1 MGVKKR
7 KSYNIDMCNGSVGKK
22 MLIFAVPLMLS
33 GILQLLFNAAD
44 IIVVGNFA
52 GDKSLAAVG
61 ATSSV
66 INLLTNLF
74 IGLSVGANVLVANY
88 IGANEEDDLKKTVHT
103 AMSVSVISGMILTV
117 AGIIF
122 APFILSLMQTPDE
135 VTGLATIYLR
145 AYFLG
150 MTAIMV
156 YNFGAGILRAIG
168 DTRRPLIYLTIAG
181 VVNVLL
187 NLVFVIVFHLDVLGV
202 GLATTLSQVVSAVL
216 TVRCLMKE
224 NSGIRLILRELA
236 VDKSKLI
243 RMVQIGLPAGFQ
255 GMLFS
260 LANTFI
266 QSSVNSFG
274 TTVIAGNSASANIEG
289 FAFTA
294 MNSFHQ
300 ASLSFTGQNVGA
312 RKEERL
318 NKILLTAI
326 GYVLAVGVFFAFIY
340 NVFGTTLLGLYTK
353 SPDVIET
360 GMRRLVIIATSYAI
374 CGMMDVVVG
383 SLRGMGYSVVPMLVS
398 VLGICALRLV
408 WLATVFKIPQYHT
421 PEMIYY
427 TYPVS
432 WTVTLIAHLVSFAVV
447 RFRIHKK
454 WKNNPERKIQ
464 NDR

>member
-7 KSYNIDMCNGSVGKK
+7 KSFNIDMCTGSVGKK
-22 MLIFAVPLMLS
+22 MLIFTVPLMLS

-52 GDKSLAAVG
+52 GDESLAAVG

-88 IGANEEDDLKKTVHT
+88 IGANKADDLKKTVHT
-103 AMSVSVISGMILTV
+103 AMSVSVISGILLTFV
-117 AGIIF
+117 GIIF
-122 APFILSLMQTPDE
+122 APLILSLMQTPKE
-135 VTGLATIYLR
+135 VSGLAVIYLR
-145 AYFLG
+145 SYFLG
-150 MTAIMV
+150 MTAVMV

-168 DTRRPLIYLTIAG
+168 DTRRPLIYLSIAG

-187 NLVFVIVFHLDVLGV
+187 NLLFVIVFHLDVLGV
-202 GLATTLSQVVSAVL
+202 GLATAISQIVSAVL
-216 TVRCLMKE
+216 TVRCLMRE
-224 NSGIRLILRELA
+224 NSGIKLILKELS
-236 VDKSKLI
+236 VDKYKLI
-243 RMVQIGLPAGFQ
+243 RMIQVGLPAGFQ

-294 MNSFHQ
+294 MNSLHQ

-326 GYVLAVGVFFAFIY
+326 GYVLAVGIFFAVIY
-340 NVFGTTLLGLYTK
+340 NIFGTTLLGLYTN
-353 SPDVIET
+353 SPEVIEA
-360 GMRRLVIIATSYAI
+360 GMKRLIIIATSYAL

-383 SLRGMGYSVVPMLVS
+383 SLRGMGYSLVPMFVS

-408 WLATVFKIPQYHT
+408 WLATVFKIPEYHT

-427 TYPVS
+427 TYPLS
-432 WTVTLIAHLVSFAVV
+432 WTVTLVAHLISFAVV
-447 RFRIHKK
+447 RMRIHKK
-454 WKNNPERKIQ
+454 WKNNL
-464 NDR
+464 

>member
-1 MGVKKR
+1 MGVKKG
-7 KSYNIDMCNGSVGKK
+7 KSYNIDMCNGSVSKK
-22 MLIFAVPLMLS
+22 MLIFAVPLMFS

-88 IGANEEDDLKKTVHT
+88 IGANEQEDLKKTVHT
-103 AMSVSVISGMILTV
+103 AMSVSVISGIILTV
-117 AGIIF
+117 IGIAF
-122 APFILSLMQTPDE
+122 APFILGLMQTPEE
-135 VTGLATIYLR
+135 VMGLATVYLR
-145 AYFLG
+145 TYFLG
-150 MTAIMV
+150 MTAVMV

-168 DTRRPLIYLTIAG
+168 DTRRPLVYLSIAG
-181 VVNVLL
+181 VVNVAL
-187 NLVFVIVFHLDVLGV
+187 NLVFVIGFNLDVFGV
-202 GLATTLSQVVSAVL
+202 GLATAISQAVSAAL
-216 TVRCLMKE
+216 TVRCLIKE
-224 NSGIRLILRELA
+224 NSGIKLMLRELK
-236 VDKSKLI
+236 VDKSKLF

-274 TTVIAGNSASANIEG
+274 TTVIAGNSTSSNIEG

-294 MNSFHQ
+294 MNAFHQ

-318 NKILLTAI
+318 NKILFTASA
-326 GYVLAVGVFFAFIY
+326 YVVAVGLFFAVVY

-353 SPDVIET
+353 SPEVVAA
-360 GMRRLVIIATSYAI
+360 GMRRLVIIASTYAL

-383 SLRGMGYSVVPMLVS
+383 SLRGMGYSLVPMSVS
-398 VLGICALRLV
+398 VLGICALRLI
-408 WLATVFKIPQYHT
+408 WLATVFKIPEYHT
-421 PEMIYY
+421 VEMIYY
-427 TYPVS
+427 TYPLS
-432 WTVTLIAHLVSFAVV
+432 WIVTLIAHLISFAVV
-447 RFRIHKK
+447 R
-454 WKNNPERKIQ
+454 RKIHRKW
-464 NDR
+464 NNTLTN

>member
-7 KSYNIDMCNGSVGKK
+7 KSYNIDMCNGSVSKK
-22 MLIFAVPLMLS
+22 MLLFAVPLMFS

-88 IGANEEDDLKKTVHT
+88 IGANKDEDLKKTVHT
-103 AMSVSVISGMILTV
+103 AMATSVISGIILTAV
-117 AGIIF
+117 GIIF
-122 APFILSLMQTPDE
+122 APFILALMQTPEE
-135 VTGLATIYLR
+135 VKGLAAIYLR
-145 AYFLG
+145 SYFLG
-150 MTAIMV
+150 MTAVMV

-168 DTRRPLIYLTIAG
+168 DTRRPLIYLTVAG
-181 VVNVLL
+181 VVNVVL
-187 NLVFVIVFHLDVLGV
+187 NLIFVIVFRLDVLGV
-202 GLATTLSQVVSAVL
+202 GLATAISQVVSAAL

-224 NSGIRLILRELA
+224 NSGIRLILKELT
-236 VDKSKLI
+236 VDKSKLL
-243 RMVQIGLPAGFQ
+243 RMIQIGLPAGFQ

-294 MNSFHQ
+294 MNSLHQ

-318 NKILLTAI
+318 NKILFTAI
-326 GYVLAVGVFFAFIY
+326 GYVLAVGLFFAVIY
-340 NVFGTTLLGLYTK
+340 NLFGTSLLGLYTK
-353 SPDVIET
+353 SPEVIEA
-360 GMRRLVIIATSYAI
+360 GMKRLVIIATSYAI

-383 SLRGMGYSVVPMLVS
+383 SLRGMGYSLVPMFVS

-408 WLATVFKIPQYHT
+408 WLATVFKIPEYHT
-421 PEMIYY
+421 AEMIYY
-427 TYPVS
+427 TYPLS
-432 WTVTLIAHLVSFAVV
+432 WTVTLAAHLISFAVV
-447 RFRIHKK
+447 RMKIHKK
-454 WKNNPERKIQ
+454 WKNTL
-464 NDR
+464 

>member
-1 MGVKKR
+1 MSVRKK
-7 KSYNIDMCNGSVGKK
+7 KSYNIDMCNGSVSKK
-22 MLIFAVPLMLS
+22 MLIFAVPLMFS

-103 AMSVSVISGMILTV
+103 AMATSVISGVILTV
-117 AGIIF
+117 TGIVF
-122 APFILSLMQTPDE
+122 APFILTLMQTPEE
-135 VTGLATIYLR
+135 VKELSTVYLR
-145 AYFLG
+145 SYFLG
-150 MTAIMV
+150 MTAVMV

-168 DTRRPLIYLTIAG
+168 DTRRPLIYLSVAG
-181 VVNVLL
+181 VVNVVL
-187 NLVFVIVFHLDVLGV
+187 NLIFVVVFRLDVLGV
-202 GLATTLSQVVSAVL
+202 GLATAISQVVSALL
-216 TVRCLMKE
+216 TVRCLMRE
-224 NSGIRLILRELA
+224 NSGIRLILKELT
-236 VDKSKLI
+236 VDRAKLL
-243 RMVQIGLPAGFQ
+243 RMIQIGLPAGFQ

-312 RKEERL
+312 RREERL
-318 NKILLTAI
+318 NKILFTAI
-326 GYVLAVGVFFAFIY
+326 GYVLAVGLFFALIY
-340 NVFGTTLLGLYTK
+340 NLFGTTLLGLYTK
-353 SPDVIET
+353 SPEVIEA
-360 GMRRLVIIATSYAI
+360 GMKRLVIIATSYAL

-383 SLRGMGYSVVPMLVS
+383 SLRGMGYSLVPMSVS

-408 WLATVFKIPQYHT
+408 WLATVFKIPEYHT

-427 TYPVS
+427 TYPLS
-432 WTVTLIAHLVSFAVV
+432 WIVTLVAHLISFAVV
-447 RFRIHKK
+447 RTRIHKK
-454 WKNNPERKIQ
+454 WKNTL
-464 NDR
+464 

>member
-1 MGVKKR
+1 MGVKKK
-7 KSYNIDMCNGSVGKK
+7 KSYNIDMCSGSVSKK
-22 MLIFAVPLMLS
+22 MLVFTVPLMLS

-88 IGANEEDDLKKTVHT
+88 IGANKDDDLKKTVHT
-103 AMSVSVISGMILTV
+103 AMAVSVISGIILT
-117 AGIIF
+117 AIGIIF
-122 APFILSLMQTPDE
+122 APFILRLMQTPEE
-135 VTGLATIYLR
+135 VTGLAIVYLR
-145 AYFLG
+145 SYFLG
-150 MTAIMV
+150 MTAVMV

-168 DTRRPLIYLTIAG
+168 DTRRPLIYLTVAG
-181 VVNVLL
+181 VVNVVL
-187 NLVFVIVFHLDVLGV
+187 NMIFVVVFHLDVLGV
-202 GLATTLSQVVSAVL
+202 GLATAISQGVSAIL
-216 TVRCLMKE
+216 TIRCLMKE
-224 NSGIRLILRELA
+224 DSGIRLILKELGI
-236 VDKSKLI
+236 DKSKLM

-312 RKEERL
+312 RKENRL
-318 NKILLTAI
+318 NKILLTSI
-326 GYVLAVGVFFAFIY
+326 CYVLLTGLAFAVIY
-340 NVFGTTLLGLYTK
+340 TVLGTELLGLYTK
-353 SPDVIET
+353 SPEVIDA
-360 GMRRLVIIATSYAI
+360 GIRRLLIIANSYAI

-383 SLRGMGYSVVPMLVS
+383 SLRGMGYSFVPMSVS

-408 WLATVFKIPQYHT
+408 WLATIFRIPQFHT

-432 WTVTLIAHLVSFAVV
+432 WTVTLIAHLISFAVV
-447 RFRIHKK
+447 RRKIHKK
-454 WKNNPERKIQ
+454 WNKVSE
-464 NDR
+464 

>member
-1 MGVKKR
+1 MGVKKK
-7 KSYNIDMCNGSVGKK
+7 KSYNIDMCSGSVGKK
-22 MLIFAVPLMLS
+22 MLIFTVPLMLS

-88 IGANEEDDLKKTVHT
+88 IGANKEDDLKKTVHT
-103 AMSVSVISGMILTV
+103 AMAVSVISGIILT
-117 AGIIF
+117 AIGIIF
-122 APFILSLMQTPDE
+122 APFILCLMQTPEE
-135 VTGLATIYLR
+135 VTDLAAVYLR
-145 AYFLG
+145 SYFLG
-150 MTAIMV
+150 MTAVMV

-168 DTRRPLIYLTIAG
+168 DTRRPLIYLTVAG
-181 VVNVLL
+181 IVNVVL
-187 NLVFVIVFHLDVLGV
+187 NMIFVVGFHLDVLGV
-202 GLATTLSQVVSAVL
+202 GLATAISQIVSAIL

-224 NSGIRLILRELA
+224 NSGIRLILKELGI
-236 VDKSKLI
+236 DKSKLL

-318 NKILLTAI
+318 NKILLTSI
-326 GYVLAVGVFFAFIY
+326 GYVLLTGLAFAVIY
-340 NVFGTTLLGLYTK
+340 SVFGTQLLGLYTK
-353 SPDVIET
+353 SSEVIDA
-360 GMRRLVIIATSYAI
+360 GIRRLLIIANSYAI

-383 SLRGMGYSVVPMLVS
+383 SLRGMG
-398 VLGICALRLV
+398 
-408 WLATVFKIPQYHT
+408 
-421 PEMIYY
+421 
-427 TYPVS
+427 
-432 WTVTLIAHLVSFAVV
+432 
-447 RFRIHKK
+447 
-454 WKNNPERKIQ
+454 
-464 NDR
+464 

>member
-1 MGVKKR
+1 MGVKKK
-7 KSYNIDMCNGSVGKK
+7 KSFNIDMCTGSISKK
-22 MLIFAVPLMLS
+22 MLVFAVPLMLS

-88 IGANEEDDLKKTVHT
+88 IGASKEEDLKKTVHT
-103 AMSVSVISGMILTV
+103 AMSVSVISGILLTLV
-117 AGIIF
+117 GIIF
-122 APFILSLMQTPDE
+122 APFILSLMQTPEE
-135 VTGLATIYLR
+135 VTGLAAIYLR
-145 AYFLG
+145 SYFLG
-150 MTAIMV
+150 MTAVMV

-168 DTRRPLIYLTIAG
+168 DTRRPLIYLSVAG

-187 NLVFVIVFHLDVLGV
+187 NLLFVIVFRLDVLGV
-202 GLATTLSQVVSAVL
+202 GLATALSQVVSAVL

-224 NSGIRLILRELA
+224 NSGIRLILRDLC
-236 VDKSKLI
+236 VDRSKLL
-243 RMVQIGLPAGFQ
+243 RMIQIGLPAGFQ

-294 MNSFHQ
+294 MNSLHQ
-300 ASLSFTGQNVGA
+300 SSLSFTGQNVGA

-326 GYVLAVGVFFAFIY
+326 GYVLAVGLFFAVVY
-340 NVFGTTLLGLYTK
+340 NIFGTTLLGLYTN
-353 SPDVIET
+353 SPEVIEA
-360 GMRRLVIIATSYAI
+360 GMKRLVIIASSYAV

-383 SLRGMGYSVVPMLVS
+383 SLRGMGYSLVPMFVS

-408 WLATVFKIPQYHT
+408 WLATVFKIPEYHT

-427 TYPVS
+427 TYPLS
-432 WTVTLIAHLVSFAVV
+432 WTITLVAHLISFAFV
-447 RFRIHKK
+447 RMRIHKK
-454 WKNNPERKIQ
+454 WKNNP
-464 NDR
+464 

>member
-7 KSYNIDMCNGSVGKK
+7 KSYNIDMCNGSVSKK
-22 MLIFAVPLMLS
+22 MLVFAVPLMLS

-88 IGANEEDDLKKTVHT
+88 IGANKDEDLKKTVHT
-103 AMSVSVISGMILTV
+103 AMSVSVISGIILTAV
-117 AGIIF
+117 GIIF
-122 APFILSLMQTPDE
+122 APLILTLMQTPEE
-135 VTGLATIYLR
+135 VKALAAVYLR
-145 AYFLG
+145 SYFLG
-150 MTAIMV
+150 MTAVMV

-168 DTRRPLIYLTIAG
+168 DTRRPLIYLTVAG
-181 VVNVLL
+181 VVNVVL
-187 NLVFVIVFHLDVLGV
+187 NLIFVIVLHLDVLGV
-202 GLATTLSQVVSAVL
+202 GLATAISQMVSAAL

-224 NSGIRLILRELA
+224 NSGIRLIIKELA
-236 VDKSKLI
+236 VDKSKLL
-243 RMVQIGLPAGFQ
+243 RMIQIGLPAGFQ

-266 QSSVNSFG
+266 QSSVNTFG

-294 MNSFHQ
+294 MNSLHQ

-318 NKILLTAI
+318 NKILFTAI
-326 GYVLAVGVFFAFIY
+326 GYVLAVGLFFAVIY

-353 SPDVIET
+353 SPDVVEA
-360 GMRRLVIIATSYAI
+360 GMNRLIIIATSYAL

-383 SLRGMGYSVVPMLVS
+383 SLRGMGYSLIPMSVS

-408 WLATVFKIPQYHT
+408 WLATVFQIPEYHT

-432 WTVTLIAHLVSFAVV
+432 WTVTLAAHLISFAVV
-447 RFRIHKK
+447 RIRIHKK
-454 WKNNPERKIQ
+454 WKNTP
-464 NDR
+464 

>member
-7 KSYNIDMCNGSVGKK
+7 KSYNIDMCNGSVSKK
-22 MLIFAVPLMLS
+22 MLIFAVPLMFS

-88 IGANEEDDLKKTVHT
+88 IGANEEEDLKKTIHT
-103 AMSVSVISGMILTV
+103 AMSVSVISGIILTAV
-117 AGIIF
+117 GIIF
-122 APFILSLMQTPDE
+122 APLILSLMQTPEE
-135 VTGLATIYLR
+135 VKGLATVYLR
-145 AYFLG
+145 SYFLG
-150 MTAIMV
+150 MTAVMV

-168 DTRRPLIYLTIAG
+168 DTRRPLIYLSIAG
-181 VVNVLL
+181 VVNVVL
-187 NLVFVIVFHLDVLGV
+187 NLIFVIVFHLDVLGV
-202 GLATTLSQVVSAVL
+202 GLATAISQIVSAAL

-224 NSGIRLILRELA
+224 SSGIKLILKELS
-236 VDKSKLI
+236 VDKSKLL
-243 RMVQIGLPAGFQ
+243 RMIQIGLPAGFQ

-318 NKILLTAI
+318 NKILITAI
-326 GYVLAVGVFFAFIY
+326 GYVLAVGLFFALIY

-353 SPDVIET
+353 SPDVIEA
-360 GMRRLVIIATSYAI
+360 GMKRLVIIATSYAI

-383 SLRGMGYSVVPMLVS
+383 SLRGMGYSLVPMFVS

-408 WLATVFKIPQYHT
+408 WLATVFKIPEYHT

-427 TYPVS
+427 TYPLS
-432 WTVTLIAHLVSFAVV
+432 WTVTLVAHLISFAIIRVK
-447 RFRIHKK
+447 IHNK
-454 WKNNPERKIQ
+454 WKDNP
-464 NDR
+464 